1 MYYNGEGVLRSYSE
15 AASWYTKAAL
25 QGHSAA
31 QLFLGLMY
39 IHGQGVNQSY
49 TTAAKWVK
57 KSYDNNYPD
66 AEGVWNNYE
75 LWKYE

>member
-1 MYYNGEGVLRSYSE
+1 MI
-15 AASWYTKAAL
+15 
-25 QGHSAA
+25 QIHSMKKLLLLLFLSLGLIGSAYAA

-57 KSYDNNYPD
+57 KSYDNNCPD